1 MLIIGTAGHI
11 DHGKTSLIKALNG
24 FEGDTLKE
32 EKERQIT
39 LSLSF
44 SSLENESKKLSFIDT
59 PGHKDLLKMMIS
71 GAFAF
76 SVCLFVVDINE
87 GLKAQ
92 SLEHLSVLELLGV
105 KDLILVLSKCDLC
118 EDIEGKTQEILQ
130 ELSFTPLKVFHT
142 STHSNLGIEALKSY
156 LFSLEE
162 KSSDTA
168 LILRFYID
176 RVFSLKGIGT
186 IVTGSLNEGEIAL
199 KEKIICLDTQKELI
213 VKNIQNH
220 DSNLDKIKAPAR
232 VALSLNC
239 DYKNLQKGFLLSKKG
254 FFKPFL
260 QIEAYIK
267 ALNLN
272 NQNYIFCVGTKQL
285 EAQIHILKELDKG
298 QYFAQIR
305 FKKPMY
311 LCFDEKFILLE
322 NGRVKGGGV
331 VLNPVNEPLG
341 KKLKLELLTLLYHK
355 DFLNAFKLLKNA
367 HKKGFGLLSS
377 YQRFKLSHE
386 QALNL
391 AKELKEAFIDTK
403 NYNIYDLS
411 CVNLLETHIDKI
423 LEKNPYAML
432 SAHSLALRNAW
443 ASEGICAFALENM
456 SILEFK
462 NGIFFKKGV
471 EFEKLQEKNS
481 NALYEKIKA
490 QALQVQAPYN
500 LYESLELDRKSGDL
514 MLKKL
519 TKEGLVVRLAH
530 NLFVEKSALLAFKE
544 QMLNLLKATPLDVQ
558 TMKNKF
564 NFSRKYA
571 IAYLEFLDLDERIIK
586 KDEKRFL
593 KSNIIHTKLVKL

>member
-32 EKERQIT
+32 EQERQIT

-44 SSLENESKKLSFIDT
+44 SSLEKEGKKLSFIDT
-59 PGHKDLLKMMIS
+59 PGHKDLLKTMIS
-71 GAFAF
+71 GAFALNA
-76 SVCLFVVDINE
+76 CLFVVDINE

-105 KDLILVLSKCDLC
+105 KDLILVLNKCDLC
-118 EDIEGKTQEILQ
+118 EDIDAKTKEIAAQ
-130 ELSFTPLKVFHT
+130 LSLKPLKIFHT
-142 STHSNLGIEALKSY
+142 SVRSNLGIESLKNY
-156 LFSLEE
+156 LFSLQE
-162 KSSDTA
+162 KESKEA
-168 LILRFYID
+168 IFHFYID
-176 RVFSLKGIGT
+176 RVFSLKGVGT

-220 DSNLDKIKAPAR
+220 DSNLDQIKAPAR

-260 QIEAYIK
+260 QIEAYVK
-267 ALNLN
+267 APNLA
-272 NQNYIFCVGTKQL
+272 NQNYVFCVGTKQL
-285 EAQIHILKELDKG
+285 EAKIHILKELKVG
-298 QYFAQIR
+298 EYYAEIR

-311 LCFDEKFILLE
+311 LCFDERFILLE
-322 NGRVKGGGV
+322 NARVKGGGV
-331 VLNPVNEPLG
+331 VLNPVSEPLN
-341 KKLKLELLTLLYHK
+341 KELKLRLLDLLLNK
-355 DFLNAFKLLKNA
+355 DFLSAFDLLKNA

-377 YQRFKLSHE
+377 YQRFKLSHT
-386 QALNL
+386 QALNVANNL
-391 AKELKEAFIDTK
+391 QNAFIDEK
-403 NYNIYDLS
+403 NYNIYDTS
-411 CVNLLETHIDKI
+411 SINLLQNSIHKI
-423 LEKNPYAML
+423 LAKNPYAML

-471 EFEKLQEKNS
+471 DFEKLQEKNS

-530 NLFVEKSALLAFKE
+530 NLFVEKSALIAFKE

-571 IAYLEFLDLDERIIK
+571 IAYLEFLDLDENIIK

-593 KSNIIHTKLVKL
+593 KSNI

>member
-32 EKERQIT
+32 EQERQIT

-44 SSLENESKKLSFIDT
+44 SSLEKEGKKLSFIDT
-59 PGHKDLLKMMIS
+59 PGHKDLLKTMIS

-76 SVCLFVVDINE
+76 NVCLFVVDINE

-105 KDLILVLSKCDLC
+105 KDLILVLNKCDLC
-118 EDIEGKTQEILQ
+118 EDIDAKTKEIAAQ
-130 ELSFTPLKVFHT
+130 LSLKPLKIFHT
-142 STHSNLGIEALKSY
+142 SVRSNLGIESLKNY
-156 LFSLEE
+156 LFSLQEKESEE
-162 KSSDTA
+162 A
-168 LILRFYID
+168 IFHFYID
-176 RVFSLKGIGT
+176 RVFSLKGVGT

-199 KEKIICLDTQKELI
+199 KEKIICLDTQQELI
-213 VKNIQNH
+213 IKNIQNH
-220 DSNLDKIKAPAR
+220 DSNLDQIKAPAR

-260 QIEAYIK
+260 QIEAYVK
-267 ALNLN
+267 APNLA
-272 NQNYIFCVGTKQL
+272 NQNYVFCVGTKQL
-285 EAQIHILKELDKG
+285 EAKIHTLKELKVG
-298 QYFAQIR
+298 EYYAEIR

-311 LCFDEKFILLE
+311 LCFDERFILLE
-322 NGRVKGGGV
+322 NARVKGGGV
-331 VLNPVNEPLG
+331 VLNPVSEPLN
-341 KKLKLELLTLLYHK
+341 KELKLRLLDLLLNK
-355 DFLNAFKLLKNA
+355 NFLSAFDLLKNA

-377 YQRFKLSHE
+377 YQRFKLSHT
-386 QALNL
+386 QALNVANNL
-391 AKELKEAFIDTK
+391 QNAFIDEK
-403 NYNIYDLS
+403 NYNIYDTS
-411 CVNLLETHIDKI
+411 SINLLQNSIHKI
-423 LEKNPYAML
+423 LAKNPYAML
-432 SAHSLALRNAW
+432 SAHSLALRNVW
-443 ASEGICAFALENM
+443 ASEALCAFALQNM
-456 SILEFK
+456 PNLDFK
-462 NGIFFKKGV
+462 EGIFFKKGV

-490 QALQVQAPYN
+490 QALQVEAPYN
-500 LYESLELDRKSGDL
+500 LYESLEFDRKSGDL

-530 NLFVEKSALLAFKE
+530 NLFVDKATLLNFKE
-544 QMLNLLKATPLDVQ
+544 ELLNLLKNTSLDVQ

-571 IAYLEFLDLDERIIK
+571 IAYLEYLDLDERIIK

-593 KSNIIHTKLVKL
+593 KSNI

>member
-32 EKERQIT
+32 EEERQIT

-44 SSLENESKKLSFIDT
+44 SSLETEGKKLSFIDT
-59 PGHKDLLKMMIS
+59 PGHKDLLKTMIS

-76 SVCLFVVDINE
+76 NVCLFVVDINE

-105 KDLILVLSKCDLC
+105 KNIILVLSKCDLC
-118 EDIEGKTQEILQ
+118 EDIDTKTKEITAQ
-130 ELSFTPLKVFHT
+130 LSLKPLKIFHT
-142 STHSNLGIEALKSY
+142 SVRSNLGIESLKNY
-156 LFSLEE
+156 LFSLQE
-162 KSSDTA
+162 KESKEA
-168 LILRFYID
+168 IFRFYID
-176 RVFSLKGIGT
+176 RVFSLKGVGT

-220 DSNLDKIKAPAR
+220 DSNLNAIKAPAR

-260 QIEAYIK
+260 QIEAYVK
-267 ALNLN
+267 APNLA
-272 NQNYIFCVGTKQL
+272 NQNYVFCVGTKQL
-285 EAQIHILKELDKG
+285 EAKIHILKELKVG
-298 QYFAQIR
+298 EYYAEIR

-311 LCFDEKFILLE
+311 LCFDERFILLE

-331 VLNPVNEPLG
+331 VLNPVSEPLN
-341 KKLKLELLTLLYHK
+341 KELKLRLLDLLLNK
-355 DFLNAFKLLKNA
+355 DFLSAFDLLKNA

-377 YQRFKLSHE
+377 YQRFKLSHT
-386 QALNL
+386 QALNVANNL
-391 AKELKEAFIDTK
+391 QNAFIDEK
-403 NYNIYDLS
+403 NYNIYDTS
-411 CVNLLETHIDKI
+411 SINLLQNSIHKI
-423 LEKNPYAML
+423 LAKNPYAML
-432 SAHSLALRNAW
+432 SAHSLALRNVW
-443 ASEGICAFALENM
+443 ASEALCAFALQNM
-456 SILEFK
+456 PNLDFK
-462 NGIFFKKGV
+462 EGIFFKKGV

-490 QALQVQAPYN
+490 QALQVEAPYN

-519 TKEGLVVRLAH
+519 TKEGLVVRLSH
-530 NLFVEKSALLAFKE
+530 NLFVDKATLLSFKE
-544 QMLNLLKATPLDVQ
+544 ELLNLLKNTSLDVQ
-558 TMKNKF
+558 TMKTNF
-564 NFSRKYA
+564 HFSRKYA
-571 IAYLEFLDLDERIIK
+571 IAYLEYLDLDERIIK

-593 KSNIIHTKLVKL
+593 KSNI

>member
-32 EKERQIT
+32 EQERQIT

-44 SSLENESKKLSFIDT
+44 SSLEKEGKKLSFIDT
-59 PGHKDLLKMMIS
+59 PGHKDLLKTMIS
-71 GAFAF
+71 GAFALNA
-76 SVCLFVVDINE
+76 CLFVVDINE

-105 KDLILVLSKCDLC
+105 KDLILVLNKCDLC
-118 EDIEGKTQEILQ
+118 EDIDAKTKEIAAQ
-130 ELSFTPLKVFHT
+130 LSLKPLKIFHT
-142 STHSNLGIEALKSY
+142 SVRSNLGIESLKNY
-156 LFSLEE
+156 LFSLQEKESEE
-162 KSSDTA
+162 A
-168 LILRFYID
+168 IFHFYID
-176 RVFSLKGIGT
+176 RVFSLKGVGT

-220 DSNLDKIKAPAR
+220 DSNLNAIKAPAR

-260 QIEAYIK
+260 QIEAYVK
-267 ALNLN
+267 APNLA
-272 NQNYIFCVGTKQL
+272 NQNYVFCVGTKQL
-285 EAQIHILKELDKG
+285 EAKIHILKELKVG
-298 QYFAQIR
+298 EYYAEIR

-311 LCFDEKFILLE
+311 LCFDERFILLE

-331 VLNPVNEPLG
+331 VLNPVSEPLN
-341 KKLKLELLTLLYHK
+341 KELKLRLLDLLLNK
-355 DFLNAFKLLKNA
+355 DFLSAFDLLKNA

-377 YQRFKLSHE
+377 YQRFKLSHT
-386 QALNL
+386 QALNVANNL
-391 AKELKEAFIDTK
+391 QNAFIDEK
-403 NYNIYDLS
+403 NYNIYDTS
-411 CVNLLETHIDKI
+411 SINLLQNSIHKI
-423 LEKNPYAML
+423 LAKNPYAML
-432 SAHSLALRNAW
+432 SAHSLALRNVW

-490 QALQVQAPYN
+490 QALQVEAPYN

-530 NLFVEKSALLAFKE
+530 NLFVDKATLLNFKE
-544 QMLNLLKATPLDVQ
+544 ELLNLLKNTSLDVQ
-558 TMKNKF
+558 TMKTNF
-564 NFSRKYA
+564 HFSRKYA
-571 IAYLEFLDLDERIIK
+571 IAYLEYLDLDERIIK

-593 KSNIIHTKLVKL
+593 KSNI

>member
-32 EKERQIT
+32 EQERQIT

-44 SSLENESKKLSFIDT
+44 SSLETEGKKLSFIDT
-59 PGHKDLLKMMIS
+59 PGHKDLLKTMIS

-76 SVCLFVVDINE
+76 NVCLFVVDINE

-105 KDLILVLSKCDLC
+105 KDLILVLNKCDLC
-118 EDIEGKTQEILQ
+118 EDIDAKTKEITAQ
-130 ELSFTPLKVFHT
+130 LSLKPLKIFHT
-142 STHSNLGIEALKSY
+142 SVRSNLGIESLKNY
-156 LFSLEE
+156 LFSLQE
-162 KSSDTA
+162 KESKEA
-168 LILRFYID
+168 IFRFYID
-176 RVFSLKGIGT
+176 RVFSLKGVGT

-220 DSNLDKIKAPAR
+220 DSNLNAIKAPAR

-260 QIEAYIK
+260 QIEAYVK
-267 ALNLN
+267 APNLA
-272 NQNYIFCVGTKQL
+272 NQNYVFCVGTKQL
-285 EAQIHILKELDKG
+285 EAKIHILKELKVG
-298 QYFAQIR
+298 EFYAEIR

-311 LCFDEKFILLE
+311 LCFDERFILLE

-331 VLNPVNEPLG
+331 VLNPVSEPLN
-341 KKLKLELLTLLYHK
+341 KELKLKLLDLLLNK
-355 DFLNAFKLLKNA
+355 DFLSAFDLLKNA

-377 YQRFKLSHE
+377 YQRFKLSHT
-386 QALNL
+386 QALNVANNL
-391 AKELKEAFIDTK
+391 QNAFIDEK
-403 NYNIYDLS
+403 NYNIYDTS
-411 CVNLLETHIDKI
+411 SINLLQNSIHKI
-423 LEKNPYAML
+423 LAKNPYAML

-530 NLFVEKSALLAFKE
+530 NLFIDKATLLNFKE
-544 QMLNLLKATPLDVQ
+544 ELLNLLKNTSLDVQ

-593 KSNIIHTKLVKL
+593 KSNI

>member
-32 EKERQIT
+32 EQERQIT

-44 SSLENESKKLSFIDT
+44 SSLEKEGKKLSFIDT
-59 PGHKDLLKMMIS
+59 PGHKDLLKTMIS
-71 GAFAF
+71 GAFALNA
-76 SVCLFVVDINE
+76 CLFVVDINE

-105 KDLILVLSKCDLC
+105 KDLILVLNKCDLC
-118 EDIEGKTQEILQ
+118 EDIDAKTKEIAAQFSLK
-130 ELSFTPLKVFHT
+130 PLKIFHT
-142 STHSNLGIEALKSY
+142 SVRSNLGIESLKNY
-156 LFSLEE
+156 LFSLQE
-162 KSSDTA
+162 KESKEA
-168 LILRFYID
+168 IFHFYID
-176 RVFSLKGIGT
+176 RVFSLKGVGT

-220 DSNLDKIKAPAR
+220 DSNLDQIKAPAR

-260 QIEAYIK
+260 QIEAYVK
-267 ALNLN
+267 APNLA
-272 NQNYIFCVGTKQL
+272 NQNYVFCVGTKQL
-285 EAQIHILKELDKG
+285 EAKIHILKELKVG
-298 QYFAQIR
+298 EYYAEIR

-311 LCFDEKFILLE
+311 LCFDERFILLE
-322 NGRVKGGGV
+322 NARVKGGGV
-331 VLNPVNEPLG
+331 VLNPVSEPLN
-341 KKLKLELLTLLYHK
+341 KELKLRLLDLLLNK
-355 DFLNAFKLLKNA
+355 DFLSAFDLLKNA

-377 YQRFKLSHE
+377 YQRFKLSHT
-386 QALNL
+386 QALNVANNL
-391 AKELKEAFIDTK
+391 QNAFIDEK
-403 NYNIYDLS
+403 NYNIYDTS
-411 CVNLLETHIDKI
+411 SINLLQNSIHKI
-423 LEKNPYAML
+423 LAKNPYAML
-432 SAHSLALRNAW
+432 SAHSLALRNVW

-519 TKEGLVVRLAH
+519 TKEGLVVRLSH
-530 NLFVEKSALLAFKE
+530 NLFVDKATLLSFKE
-544 QMLNLLKATPLDVQ
+544 ELLNLLKNTSLDVQ
-558 TMKNKF
+558 TMKTNF
-564 NFSRKYA
+564 HFSRKYA
-571 IAYLEFLDLDERIIK
+571 IAYLEYLDLDERIIK

-593 KSNIIHTKLVKL
+593 KSNI

>member
-32 EKERQIT
+32 EQERQIT

-44 SSLENESKKLSFIDT
+44 SSLEKEGKKLSFIDT
-59 PGHKDLLKMMIS
+59 PGHKDLLKTMIS
-71 GAFAF
+71 GAFALNA
-76 SVCLFVVDINE
+76 CLFVVDINE

-105 KDLILVLSKCDLC
+105 KDLILVLNKCDLC
-118 EDIEGKTQEILQ
+118 EDIDAKTKEITTQ
-130 ELSFTPLKVFHT
+130 LSLKPLKIFHT
-142 STHSNLGIEALKSY
+142 SVRSNLGIESLKNY
-156 LFSLEE
+156 LFSLQE
-162 KSSDTA
+162 KESKEA
-168 LILRFYID
+168 IFRFYID

-220 DSNLDKIKAPAR
+220 DSNLNAIKAPAR

-260 QIEAYIK
+260 QIEAYMK
-267 ALNLN
+267 APNLTH
-272 NQNYIFCVGTKQL
+272 QNYVFCVGTKQL
-285 EAQIHILKELDKG
+285 EAKIHILKELKIG
-298 QYFAQIR
+298 EYYAEIR

-311 LCFDEKFILLE
+311 LCFDERFILLE

-331 VLNPVNEPLG
+331 VLNPVSEPLN
-341 KKLKLELLTLLYHK
+341 KELKLKLLDLLLNK
-355 DFLNAFKLLKNA
+355 DFLNAFDLLKNA

-377 YQRFKLSHE
+377 YQRFKLSHT
-386 QALNL
+386 QALNVANNL
-391 AKELKEAFIDTK
+391 QNAFIDEK
-403 NYNIYDLS
+403 NYNIYDTS
-411 CVNLLETHIDKI
+411 SINLLQNSIHKI
-423 LEKNPYAML
+423 LAKNPYAML

-443 ASEGICAFALENM
+443 ASEAFCAFVLQN
-456 SILEFK
+456 IPNLDFK
-462 NGIFFKKGV
+462 EGIFFKKGV

-490 QALQVQAPYN
+490 QALQVEAPYN

-530 NLFVEKSALLAFKE
+530 NLFIDKATLLNFKE
-544 QMLNLLKATPLDVQ
+544 ELLNLLKNTSLDVQ
-558 TMKNKF
+558 TMKTRF
-564 NFSRKYA
+564 HFSRKYA
-571 IAYLEFLDLDERIIK
+571 IAYLEYLDLDEKIIK

-593 KSNIIHTKLVKL
+593 KSNI

>member
-32 EKERQIT
+32 EQERQIT
-39 LSLSF
+39 LNLSF
-44 SSLENESKKLSFIDT
+44 SSLEKEDKKLSFIDT
-59 PGHKDLLKMMIS
+59 PGHKDLLKTMIS

-76 SVCLFVVDINE
+76 NVCLFVVDINE

-105 KDLILVLSKCDLC
+105 KDLILVLNKCDLC
-118 EDIEGKTQEILQ
+118 EDIDAKTKEITAQ
-130 ELSFTPLKVFHT
+130 LSLKPLKIFHT
-142 STHSNLGIEALKSY
+142 SVRSNLGIESLKNY
-156 LFSLEE
+156 LFSLQEKESEE
-162 KSSDTA
+162 A
-168 LILRFYID
+168 IFHFYID
-176 RVFSLKGIGT
+176 RVFSLKGVGT

-220 DSNLDKIKAPAR
+220 DSNLDQIKAPAR

-260 QIEAYIK
+260 QIEAYVK
-267 ALNLN
+267 APNLA
-272 NQNYIFCVGTKQL
+272 NQNYVFCVGTKQL
-285 EAQIHILKELDKG
+285 EAKIHILKELKVG
-298 QYFAQIR
+298 EYYAEIR

-311 LCFDEKFILLE
+311 LCFDERFILLE
-322 NGRVKGGGV
+322 NAHVKGGGV
-331 VLNPVNEPLG
+331 VLNPVSEPLN
-341 KKLKLELLTLLYHK
+341 KELKLRLLDLLLNK
-355 DFLNAFKLLKNA
+355 DFLSAFDLLKNA

-377 YQRFKLSHE
+377 YQRFKLSHT
-386 QALNL
+386 QALNVANNL
-391 AKELKEAFIDTK
+391 QNAFIDEK
-403 NYNIYDLS
+403 NYNIYDTS
-411 CVNLLETHIDKI
+411 SINLLQNSIHKI
-423 LEKNPYAML
+423 LAKNPYAML
-432 SAHSLALRNAW
+432 SAHSLALRNVW
-443 ASEGICAFALENM
+443 ASEALCAFALQNM
-456 SILEFK
+456 PNLDFK
-462 NGIFFKKGV
+462 EGIFFKKGV

-490 QALQVQAPYN
+490 QALQVEAPYN

-530 NLFVEKSALLAFKE
+530 NLFVDKATLLNFKE
-544 QMLNLLKATPLDVQ
+544 ELLNLLKNTSLDVQ

-571 IAYLEFLDLDERIIK
+571 IAYLEYLDLDERIIK

-593 KSNIIHTKLVKL
+593 KSNI

>member
-32 EKERQIT
+32 EEERQIT
-39 LSLSF
+39 LNLSF
-44 SSLENESKKLSFIDT
+44 SSLETEGKKLSFIDT
-59 PGHKDLLKMMIS
+59 PGHKDLLKTMIS

-76 SVCLFVVDINE
+76 NVCLFVVDINE

-105 KDLILVLSKCDLC
+105 KNIILVLSKCDLC
-118 EDIEGKTQEILQ
+118 EDIDTKTKEITAQ
-130 ELSFTPLKVFHT
+130 LSLKPLKIFHT
-142 STHSNLGIEALKSY
+142 SVRSNLGIESLKNY
-156 LFSLEE
+156 LFSLQE
-162 KSSDTA
+162 KESKEA
-168 LILRFYID
+168 IFRFYID
-176 RVFSLKGIGT
+176 RVFSLKGVGT

-220 DSNLDKIKAPAR
+220 DSNLNAIKAPAR

-260 QIEAYIK
+260 QIEAYVK
-267 ALNLN
+267 APNLA
-272 NQNYIFCVGTKQL
+272 NQNYVFCVGTKQL
-285 EAQIHILKELDKG
+285 EAKIHILKELKVG
-298 QYFAQIR
+298 EYYAEIR

-311 LCFDEKFILLE
+311 LCFDERFILLE
-322 NGRVKGGGV
+322 NARVKGGGV
-331 VLNPVNEPLG
+331 VLNPVSEPLN
-341 KKLKLELLTLLYHK
+341 KELKLRLLDLLLNK
-355 DFLNAFKLLKNA
+355 DFLSAFDLLKNA

-377 YQRFKLSHE
+377 YQRFKLSHT
-386 QALNL
+386 QALNVANNL
-391 AKELKEAFIDTK
+391 QNAFIDEK
-403 NYNIYDLS
+403 NYNIYDTS
-411 CVNLLETHIDKI
+411 SINLLQNSIHKI
-423 LEKNPYAML
+423 LAKNPYAML
-432 SAHSLALRNAW
+432 SAHSLALRNVW

-490 QALQVQAPYN
+490 QALQVEAPYN

-530 NLFVEKSALLAFKE
+530 NLFVDKATLLSFKE
-544 QMLNLLKATPLDVQ
+544 ELLNLLKNTSLDVQ
-558 TMKNKF
+558 TMKTNF
-564 NFSRKYA
+564 HFSRKYA
-571 IAYLEFLDLDERIIK
+571 IAYLEYLDLDERIIK

-593 KSNIIHTKLVKL
+593 KSNI

>member
-32 EKERQIT
+32 EQERQIT

-44 SSLENESKKLSFIDT
+44 SSLEKEGKKLSFIDT
-59 PGHKDLLKMMIS
+59 PGHKDLLKTMIS
-71 GAFAF
+71 GAFALNA
-76 SVCLFVVDINE
+76 CLFVVDINE

-105 KDLILVLSKCDLC
+105 KDLILVLNKCDLC
-118 EDIEGKTQEILQ
+118 EDIDAKTKEIAAQ
-130 ELSFTPLKVFHT
+130 LSLKPLKIFHT
-142 STHSNLGIEALKSY
+142 SVRSNLGIESLKNY
-156 LFSLEE
+156 LFSLQE
-162 KSSDTA
+162 KESKEA
-168 LILRFYID
+168 IFHFYID
-176 RVFSLKGIGT
+176 RVFSLKGVGT

-220 DSNLDKIKAPAR
+220 DSNLDQIKAPAR

-260 QIEAYIK
+260 QIEAYVK
-267 ALNLN
+267 APNLA
-272 NQNYIFCVGTKQL
+272 NQNYVFCVGTKQL
-285 EAQIHILKELDKG
+285 EAKIHILKELKIG
-298 QYFAQIR
+298 EYYAEIR

-311 LCFDEKFILLE
+311 LCFDERFILLE
-322 NGRVKGGGV
+322 NARVKGGGV
-331 VLNPVNEPLG
+331 VLNPVSEPLN
-341 KKLKLELLTLLYHK
+341 KELKLRLLDLLLNK
-355 DFLNAFKLLKNA
+355 DFLSAFDLLKNA

-377 YQRFKLSHE
+377 YQRFKLSHT
-386 QALNL
+386 QALNIANNL
-391 AKELKEAFIDTK
+391 QNAFIDEK
-403 NYNIYDLS
+403 NYNIYDTS
-411 CVNLLETHIDKI
+411 SINLLQNSIHKI
-423 LEKNPYAML
+423 LAKNPYAML
-432 SAHSLALRNAW
+432 SAHSLALRNVW
-443 ASEGICAFALENM
+443 ASEALCAFALQNM
-456 SILEFK
+456 PNLDFK
-462 NGIFFKKGV
+462 EGIFFKKGV

-490 QALQVQAPYN
+490 QALQVEAPYN

-530 NLFVEKSALLAFKE
+530 NLFVDKATLLNFKE
-544 QMLNLLKATPLDVQ
+544 ELLNLLKNTSLDVQ

-571 IAYLEFLDLDERIIK
+571 IAYLEYLDLDERIIK

-593 KSNIIHTKLVKL
+593 KSNI

>member
-11 DHGKTSLIKALNG
+11 DHGKTSLIKALNS

-32 EKERQIT
+32 EQERQIT

-44 SSLENESKKLSFIDT
+44 SSLEKEGKKLSFIDT
-59 PGHKDLLKMMIS
+59 PGHKDLLKTMIS
-71 GAFAF
+71 GAFALNA
-76 SVCLFVVDINE
+76 CLFVVDINE

-105 KDLILVLSKCDLC
+105 KDLILVLNKCDLC
-118 EDIEGKTQEILQ
+118 EDIDAKTKEITTQ
-130 ELSFTPLKVFHT
+130 LSLKPLKIFHT
-142 STHSNLGIEALKSY
+142 SVRSNLGIESLKNY
-156 LFSLEE
+156 LFSLQE
-162 KSSDTA
+162 KESKEA
-168 LILRFYID
+168 IFRFYID

-186 IVTGSLNEGEIAL
+186 IVTGSLNEGEITL

-213 VKNIQNH
+213 IKNIQNH
-220 DSNLDKIKAPAR
+220 DSNLNAIKAPAR

-260 QIEAYIK
+260 QIEAYMK
-267 ALNLN
+267 APNLTH
-272 NQNYIFCVGTKQL
+272 QNYVFCVGTKQL
-285 EAQIHILKELDKG
+285 EAKIHILKELKIG
-298 QYFAQIR
+298 EYYTEIR

-311 LCFDEKFILLE
+311 LCFDERFILLE

-331 VLNPVNEPLG
+331 VLNPVSEPLN
-341 KKLKLELLTLLYHK
+341 KELKLKLLDLLLNK
-355 DFLNAFKLLKNA
+355 DFLNAFDLLKNA

-377 YQRFKLSHE
+377 YQRFKLNHT
-386 QALNL
+386 QALNVANNL
-391 AKELKEAFIDTK
+391 QNAFIDEK
-403 NYNIYDLS
+403 NYNIYDTS
-411 CVNLLETHIDKI
+411 SINLLQNSIHKI
-423 LEKNPYAML
+423 LAKNPYAML

-443 ASEGICAFALENM
+443 ASETFCAFVLQNM
-456 SILEFK
+456 PNLDFK
-462 NGIFFKKGV
+462 EGIFFKKGV

-490 QALQVQAPYN
+490 QALQVEAPYN

-530 NLFVEKSALLAFKE
+530 NLFIDKATLLNFKE
-544 QMLNLLKATPLDVQ
+544 ELLNLLKNTSLDVQ
-558 TMKNKF
+558 TMKTRF
-564 NFSRKYA
+564 HFSRKYA
-571 IAYLEFLDLDERIIK
+571 IAYLEYLDLDERIIK

-593 KSNIIHTKLVKL
+593 KSNI

>member
-32 EKERQIT
+32 EQERQIT
-39 LSLSF
+39 LNLSF
-44 SSLENESKKLSFIDT
+44 SSLEKEDKKLSFIDT
-59 PGHKDLLKMMIS
+59 PGHKDLLKTMIS

-76 SVCLFVVDINE
+76 NVCLFVVDINE

-105 KDLILVLSKCDLC
+105 KDLILVLNKCDLC
-118 EDIEGKTQEILQ
+118 EDIDAKTKEITAQ
-130 ELSFTPLKVFHT
+130 LSLKPLKIFHT
-142 STHSNLGIEALKSY
+142 SVRSNLGIESLKNY
-156 LFSLEE
+156 LFSLQEKESEE
-162 KSSDTA
+162 A
-168 LILRFYID
+168 IFHFYID
-176 RVFSLKGIGT
+176 RVFSLKGVGT

-220 DSNLDKIKAPAR
+220 DSNLDQIKAPAR

-260 QIEAYIK
+260 QIEAYVK
-267 ALNLN
+267 APNLA
-272 NQNYIFCVGTKQL
+272 NQNYVFCVGTKQL
-285 EAQIHILKELDKG
+285 EAKIHILKELKVG
-298 QYFAQIR
+298 EYYAEIR

-311 LCFDEKFILLE
+311 LCFDERFILLE
-322 NGRVKGGGV
+322 NARVKGGGV
-331 VLNPVNEPLG
+331 VLNPVSEPLN
-341 KKLKLELLTLLYHK
+341 KELKLRLLDLLLNK
-355 DFLNAFKLLKNA
+355 DFLSAFDLLKNA

-377 YQRFKLSHE
+377 YQRFKLSHT
-386 QALNL
+386 QALNVANNL
-391 AKELKEAFIDTK
+391 QNAFIDEK
-403 NYNIYDLS
+403 NYNIYDTS
-411 CVNLLETHIDKI
+411 SINLLQNSIHKI
-423 LEKNPYAML
+423 LAKNPYAML
-432 SAHSLALRNAW
+432 SAHSLALRNVW

-519 TKEGLVVRLAH
+519 TKEGLVVRLSH
-530 NLFVEKSALLAFKE
+530 NLFVDKATLLSFKE
-544 QMLNLLKATPLDVQ
+544 ELLNLLKNTSLDVQ
-558 TMKNKF
+558 TMKTNF
-564 NFSRKYA
+564 HFSRKYA
-571 IAYLEFLDLDERIIK
+571 IAYLEYLDLDERIIK

-593 KSNIIHTKLVKL
+593 KSNI

>member
-32 EKERQIT
+32 EQERQIT

-44 SSLENESKKLSFIDT
+44 SSLEKEGKKLSFIDT
-59 PGHKDLLKMMIS
+59 PGHKDLLKTMIS

-76 SVCLFVVDINE
+76 NVCLFVVDINE

-105 KDLILVLSKCDLC
+105 KDLILVLNKCDLC
-118 EDIEGKTQEILQ
+118 EDIDAKTKEIAAQ
-130 ELSFTPLKVFHT
+130 LSLKPLKIFHT
-142 STHSNLGIEALKSY
+142 SVRSNLGIESLKNY
-156 LFSLEE
+156 LFSLQE
-162 KSSDTA
+162 KESKEA
-168 LILRFYID
+168 IFHFYID
-176 RVFSLKGIGT
+176 RVFSLKGVGT

-220 DSNLDKIKAPAR
+220 DSNLDQIKAPAR

-260 QIEAYIK
+260 QIEAYVK
-267 ALNLN
+267 APNLA
-272 NQNYIFCVGTKQL
+272 NQNYVFCVGTKQL
-285 EAQIHILKELDKG
+285 EAKIHILKELKVG
-298 QYFAQIR
+298 EYYAEIR

-311 LCFDEKFILLE
+311 LCFDERFILLE
-322 NGRVKGGGV
+322 NARVKGGGV
-331 VLNPVNEPLG
+331 VLNPVSEPLN
-341 KKLKLELLTLLYHK
+341 KELKLRLLDLLLNK
-355 DFLNAFKLLKNA
+355 DFLSAFDLLKNA

-377 YQRFKLSHE
+377 YQRFKLSHT
-386 QALNL
+386 QALNVANNL
-391 AKELKEAFIDTK
+391 QNAFIDEK
-403 NYNIYDLS
+403 NYNIYDTS
-411 CVNLLETHIDKI
+411 SINLLQNSIHKI
-423 LEKNPYAML
+423 LAKNPYAML
-432 SAHSLALRNAW
+432 SAHSLALRNVW
-443 ASEGICAFALENM
+443 ASEALCAFALQNM
-456 SILEFK
+456 PNLDFK
-462 NGIFFKKGV
+462 EGIFFKKGV

-490 QALQVQAPYN
+490 QALQVEAPYN

-530 NLFVEKSALLAFKE
+530 NLFVDKATLLNFKE
-544 QMLNLLKATPLDVQ
+544 ELLNLLKNTSLDVQ

-571 IAYLEFLDLDERIIK
+571 IAYLEYLDLDERIIK

-593 KSNIIHTKLVKL
+593 KSNI

>member
-32 EKERQIT
+32 EQERQIT

-44 SSLENESKKLSFIDT
+44 SSLEKEGKKLSFIDT
-59 PGHKDLLKMMIS
+59 PGHKDLLKTMIS
-71 GAFAF
+71 GAFALNA
-76 SVCLFVVDINE
+76 CLFVVDINE

-105 KDLILVLSKCDLC
+105 KDLILVLNKCDLC
-118 EDIEGKTQEILQ
+118 EDIDAKTKEIAAQ
-130 ELSFTPLKVFHT
+130 LSLKPLKIFHT
-142 STHSNLGIEALKSY
+142 SVRSNLGIESLKNY
-156 LFSLEE
+156 LFSLQEKESEE
-162 KSSDTA
+162 A
-168 LILRFYID
+168 IFHFYID
-176 RVFSLKGIGT
+176 RVFSLKGVGT

-199 KEKIICLDTQKELI
+199 KEKIICLDTQQELI
-213 VKNIQNH
+213 IKNIQNH
-220 DSNLDKIKAPAR
+220 DSNLDQIKAPAR

-260 QIEAYIK
+260 QIEAYVK
-267 ALNLN
+267 APNLA
-272 NQNYIFCVGTKQL
+272 NQNYVFCVGTKQL
-285 EAQIHILKELDKG
+285 EAKIHILKELKVG
-298 QYFAQIR
+298 EYYAEIR

-311 LCFDEKFILLE
+311 LCFDERFILLE
-322 NGRVKGGGV
+322 NARVKGGGV
-331 VLNPVNEPLG
+331 VLNPVSEPLN
-341 KKLKLELLTLLYHK
+341 KELKLRLLDLLLNK
-355 DFLNAFKLLKNA
+355 DFLSAFDLLKNA

-377 YQRFKLSHE
+377 YQRFKLSHT
-386 QALNL
+386 QALNVANNL
-391 AKELKEAFIDTK
+391 QNAFIDEK
-403 NYNIYDLS
+403 NYNIYDTS
-411 CVNLLETHIDKI
+411 SINLLQNSIHKI
-423 LEKNPYAML
+423 LAKNPYAML
-432 SAHSLALRNAW
+432 SAHSLALRNVW
-443 ASEGICAFALENM
+443 ASEALCAFALQNM
-456 SILEFK
+456 PNLDFK
-462 NGIFFKKGV
+462 EGIFFKKGV

-490 QALQVQAPYN
+490 QTLQVEAPYN

-530 NLFVEKSALLAFKE
+530 NLFVDKATLLNFKE
-544 QMLNLLKATPLDVQ
+544 ELLNLLKNTSLDVQ

-571 IAYLEFLDLDERIIK
+571 IAYLEYLDLDERIIK

-593 KSNIIHTKLVKL
+593 KSNI

>member
-32 EKERQIT
+32 EEERQIT

-44 SSLENESKKLSFIDT
+44 SSLETEGKKLSFIDT
-59 PGHKDLLKMMIS
+59 PGHKDLLKTMIS

-76 SVCLFVVDINE
+76 NVCLFVVDINE

-105 KDLILVLSKCDLC
+105 KNIILVLSKCDLC
-118 EDIEGKTQEILQ
+118 EDIDTKTKEITAQ
-130 ELSFTPLKVFHT
+130 LSLKPLKIFHT
-142 STHSNLGIEALKSY
+142 SVRSNLGIESLKNY
-156 LFSLEE
+156 LFSLQE
-162 KSSDTA
+162 KESKEA
-168 LILRFYID
+168 IFRFYID
-176 RVFSLKGIGT
+176 RVFSLKGVGT

-220 DSNLDKIKAPAR
+220 DSNLNAIKAPAR

-260 QIEAYIK
+260 QIEAYVK
-267 ALNLN
+267 APNLA
-272 NQNYIFCVGTKQL
+272 NQNYVFCVGTKQL
-285 EAQIHILKELDKG
+285 EAKIHILKELKVG
-298 QYFAQIR
+298 EYYAEIR

-311 LCFDEKFILLE
+311 LCFDERFILLE
-322 NGRVKGGGV
+322 NARVKGGGV
-331 VLNPVNEPLG
+331 VLNPVSEPLN
-341 KKLKLELLTLLYHK
+341 KELKLRLLDLLLNK
-355 DFLNAFKLLKNA
+355 NFLSAFDLLKNA

-377 YQRFKLSHE
+377 YQRFKLSHT
-386 QALNL
+386 QALNVANNL
-391 AKELKEAFIDTK
+391 QNAFIDEK
-403 NYNIYDLS
+403 NYNIYDTS
-411 CVNLLETHIDKI
+411 SINLLQNSIHKI
-423 LEKNPYAML
+423 LAKNPYAML

-490 QALQVQAPYN
+490 QALQVEAPYN

-530 NLFVEKSALLAFKE
+530 NLFVDKATLLNFKE
-544 QMLNLLKATPLDVQ
+544 ELLNLLKNTSLDVQ
-558 TMKNKF
+558 TMKTRF
-564 NFSRKYA
+564 HFSRKYA
-571 IAYLEFLDLDERIIK
+571 IAYLEYLDLDERIIK

-593 KSNIIHTKLVKL
+593 KSNI

>member
-32 EKERQIT
+32 EQERQIT

-44 SSLENESKKLSFIDT
+44 SSLEKEGKKLSFIDT
-59 PGHKDLLKMMIS
+59 PGHKDLLKTMIS
-71 GAFAF
+71 GAFALNA
-76 SVCLFVVDINE
+76 CLFVVDINE

-105 KDLILVLSKCDLC
+105 KDLILVLNKCDLC
-118 EDIEGKTQEILQ
+118 EDIDAKTKEIAAQ
-130 ELSFTPLKVFHT
+130 LSLKPLKIFHT
-142 STHSNLGIEALKSY
+142 SVRSNLGIESLKNY
-156 LFSLEE
+156 LFSLQEKESEE
-162 KSSDTA
+162 A
-168 LILRFYID
+168 IFHFYID
-176 RVFSLKGIGT
+176 RVFSLKGVGT

-199 KEKIICLDTQKELI
+199 KEKIICLDTQQELI
-213 VKNIQNH
+213 IKNIQNH
-220 DSNLDKIKAPAR
+220 DSNLDQIKAPAR

-260 QIEAYIK
+260 QIEAYVK
-267 ALNLN
+267 APNLA
-272 NQNYIFCVGTKQL
+272 NQNYVFCVGTKQL
-285 EAQIHILKELDKG
+285 EAKIHTLKELKVG
-298 QYFAQIR
+298 EYYAEIR

-311 LCFDEKFILLE
+311 LCFDERFILLE
-322 NGRVKGGGV
+322 NARVKGGGV
-331 VLNPVNEPLG
+331 VLNPVSEPLN
-341 KKLKLELLTLLYHK
+341 KELKLRLLDLLLNK
-355 DFLNAFKLLKNA
+355 NFLSAFDLLKNA

-377 YQRFKLSHE
+377 YQRFKLSHT
-386 QALNL
+386 QALNVANNL
-391 AKELKEAFIDTK
+391 QNAFIDEK
-403 NYNIYDLS
+403 NYNIYDTS
-411 CVNLLETHIDKI
+411 SINLLQNSIHKI
-423 LEKNPYAML
+423 LAKNPYAML
-432 SAHSLALRNAW
+432 SAHSLALRNVW
-443 ASEGICAFALENM
+443 ASEALCAFALQNM
-456 SILEFK
+456 PNLDFK
-462 NGIFFKKGV
+462 EGIFFKKGV

-490 QALQVQAPYN
+490 QALQVEAPYN
-500 LYESLELDRKSGDL
+500 LYESLEFDRKSGDL

-530 NLFVEKSALLAFKE
+530 NLFVDKATLLNFKE
-544 QMLNLLKATPLDVQ
+544 ELLNLLKNTSLDVQ

-571 IAYLEFLDLDERIIK
+571 IAYLEYLDLDERIIK

-593 KSNIIHTKLVKL
+593 KSNI

>member
-32 EKERQIT
+32 EQERQIT
-39 LSLSF
+39 LNLSF
-44 SSLENESKKLSFIDT
+44 SSLEKEGKKLSFIDT
-59 PGHKDLLKMMIS
+59 PGHKDLLKTMIS
-71 GAFAF
+71 GAFALNA
-76 SVCLFVVDINE
+76 CLFVVDINE

-105 KDLILVLSKCDLC
+105 KDLILVLNKCDLC
-118 EDIEGKTQEILQ
+118 EDIDAKTKKIAAQ
-130 ELSFTPLKVFHT
+130 LSLKPLKIFHT
-142 STHSNLGIEALKSY
+142 SVRSNLGIESLKNY
-156 LFSLEE
+156 LFSLQEKESEE
-162 KSSDTA
+162 A
-168 LILRFYID
+168 IFHFYID
-176 RVFSLKGIGT
+176 RVFSLKGVGT

-220 DSNLDKIKAPAR
+220 DSNLDQIKAPAR

-260 QIEAYIK
+260 QIEAYVK
-267 ALNLN
+267 APNLA
-272 NQNYIFCVGTKQL
+272 NQNYVFCVGTKQL
-285 EAQIHILKELDKG
+285 EAKIHILKELKVG
-298 QYFAQIR
+298 EYYAEIR

-311 LCFDEKFILLE
+311 LCFDERFILLE
-322 NGRVKGGGV
+322 NARVKGGGV
-331 VLNPVNEPLG
+331 VLNPVSEPLN
-341 KKLKLELLTLLYHK
+341 KELKLRLLDLLLNK
-355 DFLNAFKLLKNA
+355 NFLSAFDLLKNA

-377 YQRFKLSHE
+377 YQRFKLSHT
-386 QALNL
+386 QALNVANNL
-391 AKELKEAFIDTK
+391 QNAFIDEK
-403 NYNIYDLS
+403 NYNIYDTS
-411 CVNLLETHIDKI
+411 SINLLQNSIHKI
-423 LEKNPYAML
+423 LAKNPYAML
-432 SAHSLALRNAW
+432 SAHSLALRNVW
-443 ASEGICAFALENM
+443 ASEALCAFALQNM
-456 SILEFK
+456 PNLDFK
-462 NGIFFKKGV
+462 EGIFFKKGV

-530 NLFVEKSALLAFKE
+530 NLFVDKATLLNFKE
-544 QMLNLLKATPLDVQ
+544 ELLNLLKNTSLDVQ

-571 IAYLEFLDLDERIIK
+571 IAYLEFLDLDENIIK

-593 KSNIIHTKLVKL
+593 KSNI

>member
-32 EKERQIT
+32 EQERQIT

-44 SSLENESKKLSFIDT
+44 SSLEKEDKKLSFIDT
-59 PGHKDLLKMMIS
+59 PGHKDLLKTMIS

-76 SVCLFVVDINE
+76 NVCLFVVDINE

-105 KDLILVLSKCDLC
+105 KDLILVLNKCDLC
-118 EDIEGKTQEILQ
+118 EDIDAKTKEITAQ
-130 ELSFTPLKVFHT
+130 LSLKPLKIFHT
-142 STHSNLGIEALKSY
+142 SVRSNLGIESLKNY
-156 LFSLEE
+156 LFSLQE
-162 KSSDTA
+162 KESKEA
-168 LILRFYID
+168 IFRFYID
-176 RVFSLKGIGT
+176 RVFSLKGVGT

-220 DSNLDKIKAPAR
+220 DSNLDQIKAPAR

-254 FFKPFL
+254 FCKPFL
-260 QIEAYIK
+260 QIEAYVK
-267 ALNLN
+267 APNLA
-272 NQNYIFCVGTKQL
+272 NQNYVFCVGTKQL
-285 EAQIHILKELDKG
+285 EAKIHILKELKVG
-298 QYFAQIR
+298 EYYAEIR

-311 LCFDEKFILLE
+311 LCFDERFILLE
-322 NGRVKGGGV
+322 NARVKGGGV
-331 VLNPVNEPLG
+331 VLNPVSEPLN
-341 KKLKLELLTLLYHK
+341 KELKLRLLDLLLNK
-355 DFLNAFKLLKNA
+355 DFLSAFDLLKNA

-377 YQRFKLSHE
+377 YQRFKLSHT
-386 QALNL
+386 QALNVANNL
-391 AKELKEAFIDTK
+391 QNAFIDEK
-403 NYNIYDLS
+403 NYNIYDTS
-411 CVNLLETHIDKI
+411 SINLLQNSIHKI
-423 LEKNPYAML
+423 LAKNPYAML
-432 SAHSLALRNAW
+432 SAHSLALRNVW
-443 ASEGICAFALENM
+443 ASEALCAFALQNM
-456 SILEFK
+456 PNLDFK
-462 NGIFFKKGV
+462 EGIFFKKGV

-490 QALQVQAPYN
+490 QALQVEAPYN

-530 NLFVEKSALLAFKE
+530 NLFVDKATLLNFKE
-544 QMLNLLKATPLDVQ
+544 ELLNLLKNTSLDVQ

-571 IAYLEFLDLDERIIK
+571 IAYLEYLDLDERIIK

-593 KSNIIHTKLVKL
+593 KSNI

>member
-32 EKERQIT
+32 EQERQIT

-44 SSLENESKKLSFIDT
+44 SSLEKEGKKLSFIDT
-59 PGHKDLLKMMIS
+59 PGHKDLLKTMIS
-71 GAFAF
+71 GAFALNA
-76 SVCLFVVDINE
+76 CLFVVDINE

-105 KDLILVLSKCDLC
+105 KDLILVLNKCDLC
-118 EDIEGKTQEILQ
+118 EDIDAKTKEITTQ
-130 ELSFTPLKVFHT
+130 LSLKPLKIFHT
-142 STHSNLGIEALKSY
+142 SVRSNLGIESLKNY
-156 LFSLEE
+156 LFSLQE
-162 KSSDTA
+162 KESKEA
-168 LILRFYID
+168 IFRFYID
-176 RVFSLKGIGT
+176 RVFSLKGVGT

-213 VKNIQNH
+213 IKNIQNH
-220 DSNLDKIKAPAR
+220 DSNLNAIKAPAR

-260 QIEAYIK
+260 QIEAYMK
-267 ALNLN
+267 APNLTH
-272 NQNYIFCVGTKQL
+272 QNYVFCVGTKQL
-285 EAQIHILKELDKG
+285 EAKIHILKELKIG
-298 QYFAQIR
+298 EYYAEIR

-311 LCFDEKFILLE
+311 LCFDERFILLE

-331 VLNPVNEPLG
+331 VLNSVSEPLN
-341 KKLKLELLTLLYHK
+341 KELKLKLLDLLLNK
-355 DFLNAFKLLKNA
+355 DFLNAFDLLKNA

-377 YQRFKLSHE
+377 YQRFKLSHT
-386 QALNL
+386 QALNVANNL
-391 AKELKEAFIDTK
+391 QNAFIDEK
-403 NYNIYDLS
+403 NYNIYDTS
-411 CVNLLETHIDKI
+411 SVNLLQNSIHKI
-423 LEKNPYAML
+423 LAKNPYAML

-443 ASEGICAFALENM
+443 ASEAFCAFVLQNM
-456 SILEFK
+456 PNLDFK
-462 NGIFFKKGV
+462 EGIFFKKGV

-490 QALQVQAPYN
+490 QALQVEAPYN

-530 NLFVEKSALLAFKE
+530 NLFIDKATLLNFKE
-544 QMLNLLKATPLDVQ
+544 ELLNLLKNTSLDVQ
-558 TMKNKF
+558 TMKTRF
-564 NFSRKYA
+564 HFSRKYA
-571 IAYLEFLDLDERIIK
+571 IAYLEYLDLDERIIK

-593 KSNIIHTKLVKL
+593 KSNI

>member
-32 EKERQIT
+32 EQERQIT

-44 SSLENESKKLSFIDT
+44 SSLEKEGKKLSFIDT
-59 PGHKDLLKMMIS
+59 PGHKDLLKTMIS
-71 GAFAF
+71 GAFALNA
-76 SVCLFVVDINE
+76 CLFVVDINE

-105 KDLILVLSKCDLC
+105 KDLILVLNKCDLC
-118 EDIEGKTQEILQ
+118 EDIDAKTKEITTQ
-130 ELSFTPLKVFHT
+130 LSLKPLKIFHT
-142 STHSNLGIEALKSY
+142 SVRSNLGIESLKNY
-156 LFSLEE
+156 LFSLQE
-162 KSSDTA
+162 KESKEA
-168 LILRFYID
+168 IFRFYID

-220 DSNLDKIKAPAR
+220 DSNLNAIKAPTR

-260 QIEAYIK
+260 QIEAYMK
-267 ALNLN
+267 APNLTH
-272 NQNYIFCVGTKQL
+272 QNYVFCVGTKQL
-285 EAQIHILKELDKG
+285 EAKIHILKELKIG
-298 QYFAQIR
+298 EYYAEIR

-311 LCFDEKFILLE
+311 LCFDERFILLE

-331 VLNPVNEPLG
+331 VLNPVSEPLN
-341 KKLKLELLTLLYHK
+341 KELKLKLLDLLLNK
-355 DFLNAFKLLKNA
+355 DFLNAFDLLKNA

-377 YQRFKLSHE
+377 YQRFKLSHT
-386 QALNL
+386 QALNVANNL
-391 AKELKEAFIDTK
+391 QNAFIDEK
-403 NYNIYDLS
+403 NYNIYDTS
-411 CVNLLETHIDKI
+411 SINLLQNSIHKI
-423 LEKNPYAML
+423 LAKNPYAML

-443 ASEGICAFALENM
+443 ASEAFCAFVLQNM
-456 SILEFK
+456 PNLDFK
-462 NGIFFKKGV
+462 EGIFFKKGV

-490 QALQVQAPYN
+490 QALQVEAPYN
-500 LYESLELDRKSGDL
+500 LYENLELDRKSGDL

-530 NLFVEKSALLAFKE
+530 NLFIDKATLLNFKE
-544 QMLNLLKATPLDVQ
+544 ELLNLLKNTSLDVQ
-558 TMKNKF
+558 TMKTRF
-564 NFSRKYA
+564 HFSRKYA
-571 IAYLEFLDLDERIIK
+571 IAYLEYLDLDERIIK

-593 KSNIIHTKLVKL
+593 KSNI

>member
-32 EKERQIT
+32 EQERQIT

-44 SSLENESKKLSFIDT
+44 SSLEKEGKKLSFIDT
-59 PGHKDLLKMMIS
+59 PGHKDLLKTMIS
-71 GAFAF
+71 GAFALNA
-76 SVCLFVVDINE
+76 CLFVVDINE

-105 KDLILVLSKCDLC
+105 KDLILVLNKCDLC
-118 EDIEGKTQEILQ
+118 EDIDAKTKEIAAQ
-130 ELSFTPLKVFHT
+130 LSLKPLKIFHT
-142 STHSNLGIEALKSY
+142 SVRSNLGIESLKNY
-156 LFSLEE
+156 LFSLQE
-162 KSSDTA
+162 KESKEA
-168 LILRFYID
+168 IFHFYID
-176 RVFSLKGIGT
+176 RVFSLKGVGT

-220 DSNLDKIKAPAR
+220 DSNLDQIKAPAR

-260 QIEAYIK
+260 QIEAYVK
-267 ALNLN
+267 APNLA
-272 NQNYIFCVGTKQL
+272 NQNYVFCVGTKQL
-285 EAQIHILKELDKG
+285 EAKIHILKELKVG
-298 QYFAQIR
+298 EYYAEIR

-311 LCFDEKFILLE
+311 LCFDERFILLE
-322 NGRVKGGGV
+322 NARVKGGGV
-331 VLNPVNEPLG
+331 VLNPVSEPLN
-341 KKLKLELLTLLYHK
+341 KELKLRLLDLLLNK
-355 DFLNAFKLLKNA
+355 DFLSAFDLLKNA

-377 YQRFKLSHE
+377 YQRFKLSHT
-386 QALNL
+386 QALNVANNL
-391 AKELKEAFIDTK
+391 QNAFIDEK
-403 NYNIYDLS
+403 NYNIYDTS
-411 CVNLLETHIDKI
+411 SINLLQNSIHKI
-423 LEKNPYAML
+423 LAKNPYAML
-432 SAHSLALRNAW
+432 SAHSLALRNVW

-519 TKEGLVVRLAH
+519 TKEGLVVRLSH
-530 NLFVEKSALLAFKE
+530 NLFVDKATLLSFKE
-544 QMLNLLKATPLDVQ
+544 ELLNLLKNTSLDVQ
-558 TMKNKF
+558 TMKTNF
-564 NFSRKYA
+564 HFSRKYA
-571 IAYLEFLDLDERIIK
+571 IAYLEYLDLDERIIK

-593 KSNIIHTKLVKL
+593 KSNI

>member
-32 EKERQIT
+32 EQERQIT

-44 SSLENESKKLSFIDT
+44 SSLEKEGKKLSFIDT
-59 PGHKDLLKMMIS
+59 PGHKDLLKTMIS
-71 GAFAF
+71 GAFALNA
-76 SVCLFVVDINE
+76 CLFVVDINE

-105 KDLILVLSKCDLC
+105 KDLILVLNKCDLC
-118 EDIEGKTQEILQ
+118 EDIDAKTKEIAAQ
-130 ELSFTPLKVFHT
+130 LSLKPLKIFHT
-142 STHSNLGIEALKSY
+142 SVRSNLGIESLKNY
-156 LFSLEE
+156 LFSLQEKESEE
-162 KSSDTA
+162 A
-168 LILRFYID
+168 IFHFYID
-176 RVFSLKGIGT
+176 RVFSLKGVGT

-199 KEKIICLDTQKELI
+199 KEKIICLDTQQELI
-213 VKNIQNH
+213 IKNIQNH
-220 DSNLDKIKAPAR
+220 DSNLDQIKAPAR

-260 QIEAYIK
+260 QIEAYVK
-267 ALNLN
+267 APNLA
-272 NQNYIFCVGTKQL
+272 NQNYVFCVGTKQL
-285 EAQIHILKELDKG
+285 EAKIHILKELKVG
-298 QYFAQIR
+298 EYYAEIR

-311 LCFDEKFILLE
+311 LCFDERFILLE
-322 NGRVKGGGV
+322 NARVKGGGV
-331 VLNPVNEPLG
+331 VLNPVSEPLN
-341 KKLKLELLTLLYHK
+341 KELKLRLLDLLLNK
-355 DFLNAFKLLKNA
+355 DFLSAFDLLKNA

-377 YQRFKLSHE
+377 YQRFKLSHT
-386 QALNL
+386 QALNVANNL
-391 AKELKEAFIDTK
+391 QNAFIDEK
-403 NYNIYDLS
+403 NYNIYDTS
-411 CVNLLETHIDKI
+411 SINLLQNSIHKI
-423 LEKNPYAML
+423 LAKNPYAML
-432 SAHSLALRNAW
+432 SAHSLALRNVW
-443 ASEGICAFALENM
+443 ASEALCAFALQNM
-456 SILEFK
+456 PNLDFK
-462 NGIFFKKGV
+462 EGIFFKKGV

-481 NALYEKIKA
+481 NALYEKIKT
-490 QALQVQAPYN
+490 QALQVEAPYN

-530 NLFVEKSALLAFKE
+530 NLFVDKATLLNFKE
-544 QMLNLLKATPLDVQ
+544 ELLNLLKNTSLDVQ

-571 IAYLEFLDLDERIIK
+571 IAYLEYLDLDERIIK

-593 KSNIIHTKLVKL
+593 KSNI

>member
-32 EKERQIT
+32 EQERQIT
-39 LSLSF
+39 LNLSF
-44 SSLENESKKLSFIDT
+44 SSLEKEGKKLSFIDT
-59 PGHKDLLKMMIS
+59 PGHKDLLKTMIS
-71 GAFAF
+71 GAFALNA
-76 SVCLFVVDINE
+76 CLFVVDINE

-105 KDLILVLSKCDLC
+105 KDLILVLNKCDLC
-118 EDIEGKTQEILQ
+118 EDIDAKTKEIAAQ
-130 ELSFTPLKVFHT
+130 LSLKPLKIFHT
-142 STHSNLGIEALKSY
+142 SVRSNLGIESLKNY
-156 LFSLEE
+156 LFSLQEKESEE
-162 KSSDTA
+162 A
-168 LILRFYID
+168 IFHFYID
-176 RVFSLKGIGT
+176 RVFSLKGVGT

-220 DSNLDKIKAPAR
+220 DSNLDQIKAPAR

-260 QIEAYIK
+260 QIEAYVK
-267 ALNLN
+267 APNLA
-272 NQNYIFCVGTKQL
+272 NQNYVFCVGTKQL
-285 EAQIHILKELDKG
+285 EAKIHILKELKVG
-298 QYFAQIR
+298 EYYAEIR

-311 LCFDEKFILLE
+311 LCFDERFILLE
-322 NGRVKGGGV
+322 NARVKGGGV
-331 VLNPVNEPLG
+331 VLNPVSEPLN
-341 KKLKLELLTLLYHK
+341 KELKLRLLDLLLNK
-355 DFLNAFKLLKNA
+355 DFLSAFDLLKNA

-377 YQRFKLSHE
+377 YQRFKLSHT
-386 QALNL
+386 QALNVANNL
-391 AKELKEAFIDTK
+391 QNAFIDEK
-403 NYNIYDLS
+403 NYNIYDTS
-411 CVNLLETHIDKI
+411 SINLLQNSIHKI
-423 LEKNPYAML
+423 LAKNPYAML
-432 SAHSLALRNAW
+432 SAHSLALRNVW
-443 ASEGICAFALENM
+443 ASEALCAFALQNM
-456 SILEFK
+456 PNLDFK
-462 NGIFFKKGV
+462 EGIFFKKGV

-490 QALQVQAPYN
+490 QALQVEAPYN

-530 NLFVEKSALLAFKE
+530 NLFVDKATLLNFKE
-544 QMLNLLKATPLDVQ
+544 ELLNLLKNTSLDVQ

-571 IAYLEFLDLDERIIK
+571 IAYLEYLDLDERIIK

-593 KSNIIHTKLVKL
+593 KSNI

>member
-32 EKERQIT
+32 EQERQIT

-44 SSLENESKKLSFIDT
+44 SSLEKEGKKLSFIDT
-59 PGHKDLLKMMIS
+59 PGHKDLLKTMIS
-71 GAFAF
+71 GAFALNA
-76 SVCLFVVDINE
+76 CLFVVDINE

-105 KDLILVLSKCDLC
+105 KDLILVLNKCDLC
-118 EDIEGKTQEILQ
+118 EDIDAKTKEIAAQ
-130 ELSFTPLKVFHT
+130 LSLKPLKIFHT
-142 STHSNLGIEALKSY
+142 SVRSNLGIESLKNY
-156 LFSLEE
+156 LFSLQE
-162 KSSDTA
+162 KESKEA
-168 LILRFYID
+168 IFRFYID
-176 RVFSLKGIGT
+176 RVFSLKGVGT

-220 DSNLDKIKAPAR
+220 DSNLNAIKAPAR

-260 QIEAYIK
+260 QIEAYVK
-267 ALNLN
+267 APNLA
-272 NQNYIFCVGTKQL
+272 NQNYVFCVGTKQL
-285 EAQIHILKELDKG
+285 EAKIHILKELKIG
-298 QYFAQIR
+298 EYYAEIR

-311 LCFDEKFILLE
+311 LCFDERFILLE
-322 NGRVKGGGV
+322 NARVKGGGV
-331 VLNPVNEPLG
+331 VLNPVSEPLN
-341 KKLKLELLTLLYHK
+341 KELKLRLLDLLLNK
-355 DFLNAFKLLKNA
+355 NFLSAFDLLKNA

-377 YQRFKLSHE
+377 YQRFKLSHT
-386 QALNL
+386 QALNVANNL
-391 AKELKEAFIDTK
+391 QNAFIDEK
-403 NYNIYDLS
+403 NYNIYDTS
-411 CVNLLETHIDKI
+411 SINLLQNSIHKI
-423 LEKNPYAML
+423 LAKNPYAML

-490 QALQVQAPYN
+490 QALQVEAPYN

-530 NLFVEKSALLAFKE
+530 NLFVDKATLLNFKE
-544 QMLNLLKATPLDVQ
+544 ELLNLLKNTSLDVQ
-558 TMKNKF
+558 TMKTRF
-564 NFSRKYA
+564 HFSRKYA
-571 IAYLEFLDLDERIIK
+571 IAYLEYLDLDERIIK

-593 KSNIIHTKLVKL
+593 KSNI

>member
-32 EKERQIT
+32 EQERQIT
-39 LSLSF
+39 LNLSF
-44 SSLENESKKLSFIDT
+44 SSLETEDKKLSFIDT
-59 PGHKDLLKMMIS
+59 PGHKDLLKTMIS
-71 GAFAF
+71 GAFALNA
-76 SVCLFVVDINE
+76 CLFVVDINE

-105 KDLILVLSKCDLC
+105 KDLILVLNKCDLC
-118 EDIEGKTQEILQ
+118 EDIDAKTKEITAQ
-130 ELSFTPLKVFHT
+130 LSLKPLKIFHT
-142 STHSNLGIEALKSY
+142 SVRSNLGIESLKNY
-156 LFSLEE
+156 LFSLQE
-162 KSSDTA
+162 KESKEA
-168 LILRFYID
+168 IFRFYID
-176 RVFSLKGIGT
+176 RVFSLKGVGT

-220 DSNLDKIKAPAR
+220 DSNLNAIKAPAR

-260 QIEAYIK
+260 QIEAYVK
-267 ALNLN
+267 APNLA
-272 NQNYIFCVGTKQL
+272 NQNYVFCVGTKQL
-285 EAQIHILKELDKG
+285 EAKIHILKELKVG
-298 QYFAQIR
+298 EYYAEIR

-311 LCFDEKFILLE
+311 LCFDERFILLE
-322 NGRVKGGGV
+322 NARVKGGGV
-331 VLNPVNEPLG
+331 VLNPVSEPLN
-341 KKLKLELLTLLYHK
+341 KELKLRLLDLLLNK
-355 DFLNAFKLLKNA
+355 NFLSAFDLLKNA

-377 YQRFKLSHE
+377 YQRFKLSHT
-386 QALNL
+386 QALNVANNL
-391 AKELKEAFIDTK
+391 QNAFIDEK
-403 NYNIYDLS
+403 NYNIYDTS
-411 CVNLLETHIDKI
+411 SINLLQNSIHKI
-423 LEKNPYAML
+423 LAKNPYAML

-490 QALQVQAPYN
+490 QALQVEAPYN

-530 NLFVEKSALLAFKE
+530 NLFVDKATLLNFKE
-544 QMLNLLKATPLDVQ
+544 ELLNLLKNTSLDVQ
-558 TMKNKF
+558 TMKTRF
-564 NFSRKYA
+564 HFSRKYA
-571 IAYLEFLDLDERIIK
+571 IAYLEYLDLDERIIK

-593 KSNIIHTKLVKL
+593 KSNI

>member
-32 EKERQIT
+32 EQERQIT
-39 LSLSF
+39 LNLSF
-44 SSLENESKKLSFIDT
+44 SSLEKEDKKLSFIDT
-59 PGHKDLLKMMIS
+59 PGHKDLLKTMIS

-76 SVCLFVVDINE
+76 NVCLFVVDINE

-105 KDLILVLSKCDLC
+105 KDLILVLNKCDLC
-118 EDIEGKTQEILQ
+118 EDIDAKTKEITAQ
-130 ELSFTPLKVFHT
+130 LSLKPLKIFHT
-142 STHSNLGIEALKSY
+142 SVRSNLGIESLKNY
-156 LFSLEE
+156 LFSLQE
-162 KSSDTA
+162 KESKEA
-168 LILRFYID
+168 IFRFYID
-176 RVFSLKGIGT
+176 RVFSLKGVGT

-220 DSNLDKIKAPAR
+220 DSNLDQIKAPAR

-260 QIEAYIK
+260 QIEAYVK
-267 ALNLN
+267 APNLA
-272 NQNYIFCVGTKQL
+272 NQNYVFCVGTKQL
-285 EAQIHILKELDKG
+285 EAKIHILKELKVG
-298 QYFAQIR
+298 EYYAEIR

-311 LCFDEKFILLE
+311 LCFDERFILLE

-331 VLNPVNEPLG
+331 VLNPVSEPLN
-341 KKLKLELLTLLYHK
+341 KELKLRLLDLLLNK
-355 DFLNAFKLLKNA
+355 DFLSAFDLLKNA

-377 YQRFKLSHE
+377 YQRFKLSHT
-386 QALNL
+386 QALNVANNL
-391 AKELKEAFIDTK
+391 QNAFIDEK
-403 NYNIYDLS
+403 NYNIYDTS
-411 CVNLLETHIDKI
+411 SINLLQNSIHKI
-423 LEKNPYAML
+423 LAKNPYAML
-432 SAHSLALRNAW
+432 SAHSLALRNVW
-443 ASEGICAFALENM
+443 ASEALCAFALQNM
-456 SILEFK
+456 PNLDFK
-462 NGIFFKKGV
+462 EGIFFKKGV

-490 QALQVQAPYN
+490 QALQVEAPYN

-530 NLFVEKSALLAFKE
+530 NLFVDKATLLNFKE
-544 QMLNLLKATPLDVQ
+544 ELLNLLKNTSLDVQ
-558 TMKNKF
+558 TMKTRF
-564 NFSRKYA
+564 HFSRKYA
-571 IAYLEFLDLDERIIK
+571 IAYLEYLDLDERIIK

-593 KSNIIHTKLVKL
+593 KSNI

>member
-32 EKERQIT
+32 EQERQIT

-44 SSLENESKKLSFIDT
+44 SSLEKEGKKLSFIDT
-59 PGHKDLLKMMIS
+59 PGHKDLLKTMIS

-76 SVCLFVVDINE
+76 NVCLFVVDINE

-105 KDLILVLSKCDLC
+105 KDLILVLNKCDLC
-118 EDIEGKTQEILQ
+118 EDIDAKTKEIAAQ
-130 ELSFTPLKVFHT
+130 LSLKPLKIFHT
-142 STHSNLGIEALKSY
+142 SVRSNLGIESLKNY
-156 LFSLEE
+156 LFSLQEKESEE
-162 KSSDTA
+162 A
-168 LILRFYID
+168 IFHFYID
-176 RVFSLKGIGT
+176 RVFSLKGVGT

-220 DSNLDKIKAPAR
+220 DSNLDQIKAPAR

-260 QIEAYIK
+260 QIEAYVK
-267 ALNLN
+267 APNLA
-272 NQNYIFCVGTKQL
+272 NQNYVFCVGTKQL
-285 EAQIHILKELDKG
+285 EAKIHILKELKVG
-298 QYFAQIR
+298 KYYAEIR

-311 LCFDEKFILLE
+311 LCFDERFILLE
-322 NGRVKGGGV
+322 NARVKGGGV
-331 VLNPVNEPLG
+331 VLNPVSEPLN
-341 KKLKLELLTLLYHK
+341 KELKLRLLDLLLNK
-355 DFLNAFKLLKNA
+355 DFLSAFDLLKNA

-377 YQRFKLSHE
+377 YQRFKLSHT
-386 QALNL
+386 QALNVANNL
-391 AKELKEAFIDTK
+391 QNAFIDEK
-403 NYNIYDLS
+403 NYNIYDTS
-411 CVNLLETHIDKI
+411 SINLLQNSIHKI
-423 LEKNPYAML
+423 LAKNPYAML
-432 SAHSLALRNAW
+432 SAHSLALRNVW
-443 ASEGICAFALENM
+443 ASEALCAFALQNM
-456 SILEFK
+456 PNLDFK
-462 NGIFFKKGV
+462 EGIFFKKGV

-490 QALQVQAPYN
+490 QALQVEAPYN

-530 NLFVEKSALLAFKE
+530 NLFVDKATLLNFKE
-544 QMLNLLKATPLDVQ
+544 ELLNLLKNTSLDVQ

-571 IAYLEFLDLDERIIK
+571 IAYLEYLDLDERIIK

-593 KSNIIHTKLVKL
+593 KSNI

>member
-32 EKERQIT
+32 EQERQIT
-39 LSLSF
+39 LNLSF
-44 SSLENESKKLSFIDT
+44 SSLEKEGKKLSFIDT
-59 PGHKDLLKMMIS
+59 PGHKDLLKTMIS
-71 GAFAF
+71 GAFALNA
-76 SVCLFVVDINE
+76 CLFVVDINE

-105 KDLILVLSKCDLC
+105 KDLILVLNKCDLC
-118 EDIEGKTQEILQ
+118 EDIDAKTKKIAAQ
-130 ELSFTPLKVFHT
+130 LSLKPLKIFHT
-142 STHSNLGIEALKSY
+142 SVRSNLGIESLKNY
-156 LFSLEE
+156 LFSLQEKESEE
-162 KSSDTA
+162 A
-168 LILRFYID
+168 IFHFYID
-176 RVFSLKGIGT
+176 RVFSLKGVGT

-220 DSNLDKIKAPAR
+220 DSNLDQIKAPAR

-260 QIEAYIK
+260 QIEAYVK
-267 ALNLN
+267 APNLA
-272 NQNYIFCVGTKQL
+272 NQNYVFCVGTKQL
-285 EAQIHILKELDKG
+285 EAKIHILKELKVG
-298 QYFAQIR
+298 EYYAEIR

-311 LCFDEKFILLE
+311 LCFDERFILLE
-322 NGRVKGGGV
+322 NARVKGGGV
-331 VLNPVNEPLG
+331 VLNPVSEPLN
-341 KKLKLELLTLLYHK
+341 KELKLRLLDLLLNK
-355 DFLNAFKLLKNA
+355 DFLSAFDLLKNA

-377 YQRFKLSHE
+377 YQRFKLSHT
-386 QALNL
+386 QALNVANNL
-391 AKELKEAFIDTK
+391 QNAFIDEK
-403 NYNIYDLS
+403 NYNIYDTS
-411 CVNLLETHIDKI
+411 SINLLQNSIHKI
-423 LEKNPYAML
+423 LAKNPYAML
-432 SAHSLALRNAW
+432 SAHSLALRNVW
-443 ASEGICAFALENM
+443 ASEALCAFALQNM
-456 SILEFK
+456 PNLDFK
-462 NGIFFKKGV
+462 EGIFFKKGV

-490 QALQVQAPYN
+490 QALQVEAPYN

-530 NLFVEKSALLAFKE
+530 NLFVEKSALIAFKE

-571 IAYLEFLDLDERIIK
+571 IAYLEFLDLDENIIK

-593 KSNIIHTKLVKL
+593 KSNI

>member
-32 EKERQIT
+32 EQERQIT

-44 SSLENESKKLSFIDT
+44 SSLEKEGKKLSFIDT
-59 PGHKDLLKMMIS
+59 PGHKDLLKTMIS

-76 SVCLFVVDINE
+76 NVCLFVVDINE

-105 KDLILVLSKCDLC
+105 KDLILVLNKCDLC
-118 EDIEGKTQEILQ
+118 EDIDAKTKEITAQ
-130 ELSFTPLKVFHT
+130 LSLKPLKIFHT
-142 STHSNLGIEALKSY
+142 SVRSNLGIESLKNY
-156 LFSLEE
+156 LFSLQEKESEE
-162 KSSDTA
+162 A
-168 LILRFYID
+168 IFHFYID
-176 RVFSLKGIGT
+176 RVFSLKGVGT

-220 DSNLDKIKAPAR
+220 DSNLDQIKAPAR

-260 QIEAYIK
+260 QIEAYVK
-267 ALNLN
+267 APNLA
-272 NQNYIFCVGTKQL
+272 NQNYVFCVGTKQL
-285 EAQIHILKELDKG
+285 EAKIHILKELKVG
-298 QYFAQIR
+298 EYYAEIR

-311 LCFDEKFILLE
+311 LCFDERFILLE
-322 NGRVKGGGV
+322 NARVKGGGV
-331 VLNPVNEPLG
+331 VLNPVSEPLN
-341 KKLKLELLTLLYHK
+341 KELKLRLLDLLLNK
-355 DFLNAFKLLKNA
+355 NFLSAFDLLKNA

-377 YQRFKLSHE
+377 YQRFKLSHT
-386 QALNL
+386 QALNVANNL
-391 AKELKEAFIDTK
+391 QNAFIDEK
-403 NYNIYDLS
+403 NYNIYDTS
-411 CVNLLETHIDKI
+411 SINLLQNSIHKI
-423 LEKNPYAML
+423 LAKNPYAML
-432 SAHSLALRNAW
+432 SAHSLALRNVW

-519 TKEGLVVRLAH
+519 TKEGLVVRLSH
-530 NLFVEKSALLAFKE
+530 NLFVDKATLLSFKE
-544 QMLNLLKATPLDVQ
+544 ELLNLLKNTSLDVQ
-558 TMKNKF
+558 TMKTNF
-564 NFSRKYA
+564 HFSRKYA
-571 IAYLEFLDLDERIIK
+571 IAYLEYLDLDERIIK

-593 KSNIIHTKLVKL
+593 KSNI

>member
-32 EKERQIT
+32 EQERQIT

-44 SSLENESKKLSFIDT
+44 SSLEKEGKKLSFIDT
-59 PGHKDLLKMMIS
+59 PGHKDLLKTMIS
-71 GAFAF
+71 GAFALNA
-76 SVCLFVVDINE
+76 CLFVVDINE

-105 KDLILVLSKCDLC
+105 KDLILVLNKCDLC
-118 EDIEGKTQEILQ
+118 EDIDAKTKEIAAQ
-130 ELSFTPLKVFHT
+130 LSLKPLKIFHT
-142 STHSNLGIEALKSY
+142 SVRSNLGIESLKNY
-156 LFSLEE
+156 LFSLQEKESEE
-162 KSSDTA
+162 A
-168 LILRFYID
+168 IFHFYID
-176 RVFSLKGIGT
+176 RVFSLKGVGT

-199 KEKIICLDTQKELI
+199 KEKIICLDTQQELI
-213 VKNIQNH
+213 IKNIQNH
-220 DSNLDKIKAPAR
+220 DSNLDQIKAPAR

-260 QIEAYIK
+260 QIEAYVK
-267 ALNLN
+267 APNLA
-272 NQNYIFCVGTKQL
+272 NQNYVFCVGTKQL
-285 EAQIHILKELDKG
+285 EAKIHILKELKVG
-298 QYFAQIR
+298 EYYAEIR

-311 LCFDEKFILLE
+311 LCFDERFILLE
-322 NGRVKGGGV
+322 NARVKGGGV
-331 VLNPVNEPLG
+331 VLNPVSEPLN
-341 KKLKLELLTLLYHK
+341 KELKLRLLDLLLNK
-355 DFLNAFKLLKNA
+355 DFLSVFDLLKNA

-377 YQRFKLSHE
+377 YQRFKLSHT
-386 QALNL
+386 QALNVANNL
-391 AKELKEAFIDTK
+391 QNAFIDEK
-403 NYNIYDLS
+403 NYNIYDTS
-411 CVNLLETHIDKI
+411 SINLLQNSIHKI
-423 LEKNPYAML
+423 LAKNPYAML
-432 SAHSLALRNAW
+432 SAHSLALRNVW
-443 ASEGICAFALENM
+443 ASEALCAFALQNM
-456 SILEFK
+456 PNLDFK
-462 NGIFFKKGV
+462 EGIFFKKGV

-490 QALQVQAPYN
+490 QALQVEAPYN

-530 NLFVEKSALLAFKE
+530 NLFVDKATLLNFKE
-544 QMLNLLKATPLDVQ
+544 ELLNLLKNTSLDVQ

-571 IAYLEFLDLDERIIK
+571 IAYLEFLDLDENIIK

-593 KSNIIHTKLVKL
+593 KSNI

>member
-32 EKERQIT
+32 EQERQIT

-44 SSLENESKKLSFIDT
+44 SSLEKEGKKLSFIDT
-59 PGHKDLLKMMIS
+59 PGHKDLLKTMIS
-71 GAFAF
+71 GAFALNA
-76 SVCLFVVDINE
+76 CLFVVDINE

-105 KDLILVLSKCDLC
+105 KDLILVLNKCDLC
-118 EDIEGKTQEILQ
+118 EDIDAKTKEIAAQ
-130 ELSFTPLKVFHT
+130 LSLKPLKIFHT
-142 STHSNLGIEALKSY
+142 SVRSNLGIESLKNY
-156 LFSLEE
+156 LFSLQEKESEE
-162 KSSDTA
+162 A
-168 LILRFYID
+168 IFHFYID
-176 RVFSLKGIGT
+176 RVFSLKGVGT

-220 DSNLDKIKAPAR
+220 DSNLDQIKAPAR

-260 QIEAYIK
+260 QIEAYVK
-267 ALNLN
+267 APNLA
-272 NQNYIFCVGTKQL
+272 NQNYVFCVGTKQL
-285 EAQIHILKELDKG
+285 EAKIHILKELKVG
-298 QYFAQIR
+298 EYYAEIR

-311 LCFDEKFILLE
+311 LCFDERFILLE
-322 NGRVKGGGV
+322 NARVKGGGV
-331 VLNPVNEPLG
+331 VLNPVSEPLN
-341 KKLKLELLTLLYHK
+341 KELKLRLLDLLLNK
-355 DFLNAFKLLKNA
+355 DFLSAFDLLKNA

-377 YQRFKLSHE
+377 YQRFKLSHT
-386 QALNL
+386 QALNIANNL
-391 AKELKEAFIDTK
+391 QNAFIDEK
-403 NYNIYDLS
+403 NYNIYDTS
-411 CVNLLETHIDKI
+411 SINLLQNSIHKI
-423 LEKNPYAML
+423 LAKNPYAML
-432 SAHSLALRNAW
+432 SAHSLALRNVW
-443 ASEGICAFALENM
+443 ASEALCAFALQNM
-456 SILEFK
+456 PNLDFK
-462 NGIFFKKGV
+462 EGIFFKKGV

-490 QALQVQAPYN
+490 QALQVEAPYN

-530 NLFVEKSALLAFKE
+530 NLFVDKATLLNFKE
-544 QMLNLLKATPLDVQ
+544 ELLNLLKNTSLDVQ

-571 IAYLEFLDLDERIIK
+571 IAYLEYLDLDEKIIK

-593 KSNIIHTKLVKL
+593 KSNI

>member
-11 DHGKTSLIKALNG
+11 DHGKTSLIKALNS

-32 EKERQIT
+32 EQERQIT

-44 SSLENESKKLSFIDT
+44 SSLEKEGKKLSFIDT
-59 PGHKDLLKMMIS
+59 PGHKDLLKTMIS
-71 GAFAF
+71 GAFALNA
-76 SVCLFVVDINE
+76 CLFVVDINE

-105 KDLILVLSKCDLC
+105 KDLILVLNKCDLC
-118 EDIEGKTQEILQ
+118 EDIDAKTKEITTQ
-130 ELSFTPLKVFHT
+130 LSLKPLKIFHT
-142 STHSNLGIEALKSY
+142 SVRSNLGIESLKNY
-156 LFSLEE
+156 LFSLQE
-162 KSSDTA
+162 KESKEA
-168 LILRFYID
+168 IFRFYID
-176 RVFSLKGIGT
+176 RVFSLKGVGT

-220 DSNLDKIKAPAR
+220 DSNLNAIKAPAR

-260 QIEAYIK
+260 QIEAYMK
-267 ALNLN
+267 APNLTH
-272 NQNYIFCVGTKQL
+272 QNYVFCVGTKQL
-285 EAQIHILKELDKG
+285 EAKIHILKELKVG
-298 QYFAQIR
+298 EYYAEIR

-311 LCFDEKFILLE
+311 LCFDERFILLE

-331 VLNPVNEPLG
+331 VLNPVSEPLN
-341 KKLKLELLTLLYHK
+341 KELKLKLLDLLLNK
-355 DFLNAFKLLKNA
+355 DFLNAFDLLKNA

-377 YQRFKLSHE
+377 YQRFKLSHT
-386 QALNL
+386 QALNVANNL
-391 AKELKEAFIDTK
+391 QNAFIDEK
-403 NYNIYDLS
+403 NYNIYDTS
-411 CVNLLETHIDKI
+411 SINLLQNSIHKI
-423 LEKNPYAML
+423 LAKNPYAML

-443 ASEGICAFALENM
+443 ASETFCAFALQNM
-456 SILEFK
+456 ANLDFK
-462 NGIFFKKGV
+462 EGIFFKKGV

-490 QALQVQAPYN
+490 QALQVEAPYN
-500 LYESLELDRKSGDL
+500 LYENLELDRKSGDL

-530 NLFVEKSALLAFKE
+530 NLFIDKATLLNFKE
-544 QMLNLLKATPLDVQ
+544 ELLNLLKNTSLDVQ
-558 TMKNKF
+558 TMKTRF
-564 NFSRKYA
+564 HFSRKYA
-571 IAYLEFLDLDERIIK
+571 IAYLEYLDLDERIIK

-593 KSNIIHTKLVKL
+593 KSNI

>member
-32 EKERQIT
+32 EQERQIT

-44 SSLENESKKLSFIDT
+44 SSLEKEGKKLSFIDT
-59 PGHKDLLKMMIS
+59 PGHKDLLKTMIS

-76 SVCLFVVDINE
+76 NVCLFVVDINE

-105 KDLILVLSKCDLC
+105 KDLILVLNKCDLC
-118 EDIEGKTQEILQ
+118 EDIDAKTKEIAAQ
-130 ELSFTPLKVFHT
+130 LSLKPLKIFHT
-142 STHSNLGIEALKSY
+142 SVRSNLGIESLKNY
-156 LFSLEE
+156 LFSLQEKESEE
-162 KSSDTA
+162 A
-168 LILRFYID
+168 IFHFYID
-176 RVFSLKGIGT
+176 RVFSLKGVGT

-199 KEKIICLDTQKELI
+199 KEKIICLDTQQELI
-213 VKNIQNH
+213 IKNIQNH
-220 DSNLDKIKAPAR
+220 DSNLDQIKAPAR

-260 QIEAYIK
+260 QIEAYVK
-267 ALNLN
+267 APNLA
-272 NQNYIFCVGTKQL
+272 NQNYVFCVGTKQL
-285 EAQIHILKELDKG
+285 EAKIHILKELKVG
-298 QYFAQIR
+298 EYYAEIR

-311 LCFDEKFILLE
+311 LCFDERFILLE

-331 VLNPVNEPLG
+331 VLNPVSEPLN
-341 KKLKLELLTLLYHK
+341 KELKLRLLDLLLNK
-355 DFLNAFKLLKNA
+355 DFLSAFDLLKNA

-377 YQRFKLSHE
+377 YQRFKLSHT
-386 QALNL
+386 QALNVANNL
-391 AKELKEAFIDTK
+391 QNAFIDEK
-403 NYNIYDLS
+403 NYNIYDTS
-411 CVNLLETHIDKI
+411 SINLLQNSIHKI
-423 LEKNPYAML
+423 LAKNPYAML

-471 EFEKLQEKNS
+471 DFEKLQEKNS

-530 NLFVEKSALLAFKE
+530 NLFVEKSALIAFKE

-571 IAYLEFLDLDERIIK
+571 IAYLEYLDLDERIIK

-593 KSNIIHTKLVKL
+593 KSNI

>member
-32 EKERQIT
+32 EQERQIT
-39 LSLSF
+39 LNLSF
-44 SSLENESKKLSFIDT
+44 SSLEKEDKKLSFIDT
-59 PGHKDLLKMMIS
+59 PGHKDLLKTMIS

-76 SVCLFVVDINE
+76 NVCLFVVDINE

-105 KDLILVLSKCDLC
+105 KDLILVLNKCDLC
-118 EDIEGKTQEILQ
+118 EDIDAKTKEITAQ
-130 ELSFTPLKVFHT
+130 LSLKPLKIFHT
-142 STHSNLGIEALKSY
+142 SVRSNLGIESLKNY
-156 LFSLEE
+156 LFSLQEKESEE
-162 KSSDTA
+162 A
-168 LILRFYID
+168 VFHFYID
-176 RVFSLKGIGT
+176 RVFSLKGVGT

-220 DSNLDKIKAPAR
+220 DSNLDQIKAPAR

-260 QIEAYIK
+260 QIEAYVK
-267 ALNLN
+267 APNLA
-272 NQNYIFCVGTKQL
+272 NQNYVFCVGTKQL
-285 EAQIHILKELDKG
+285 EAKIHILKELKVG
-298 QYFAQIR
+298 EYYAEIR

-311 LCFDEKFILLE
+311 LCFDERFILLE
-322 NGRVKGGGV
+322 NARVKGGGV
-331 VLNPVNEPLG
+331 VLNPVSEPLN
-341 KKLKLELLTLLYHK
+341 KELKLRLLDLLLNK
-355 DFLNAFKLLKNA
+355 DFLSAFDLLKNA

-377 YQRFKLSHE
+377 YQRFKLSHT
-386 QALNL
+386 QALNVANNL
-391 AKELKEAFIDTK
+391 QNAFIDEK
-403 NYNIYDLS
+403 NYNIYDTS
-411 CVNLLETHIDKI
+411 SINLLQNSIHKI
-423 LEKNPYAML
+423 LAKNPYAML
-432 SAHSLALRNAW
+432 SAHSLALRNVW

-519 TKEGLVVRLAH
+519 TKEGLVVRLSH
-530 NLFVEKSALLAFKE
+530 NLFVDKATLLSFKE
-544 QMLNLLKATPLDVQ
+544 ELLNLLKNTSLDVQ
-558 TMKNKF
+558 TMKTNF
-564 NFSRKYA
+564 HFSRKYA
-571 IAYLEFLDLDERIIK
+571 IAYLEYLDLDERIIK

-593 KSNIIHTKLVKL
+593 KSNI

>member
-32 EKERQIT
+32 EQERQIT

-44 SSLENESKKLSFIDT
+44 SSLEKEGKKLSFIDT
-59 PGHKDLLKMMIS
+59 PGHKDLLKTMIS
-71 GAFAF
+71 GAFALNA
-76 SVCLFVVDINE
+76 CLFVVDINE

-105 KDLILVLSKCDLC
+105 KDLILVLNKCDLC
-118 EDIEGKTQEILQ
+118 EDIDAKTKEIAAQ
-130 ELSFTPLKVFHT
+130 LSLKPLKIFHT
-142 STHSNLGIEALKSY
+142 SVRSNLGIESLKNY
-156 LFSLEE
+156 LFSLQEKESEE
-162 KSSDTA
+162 A
-168 LILRFYID
+168 IFHFYID
-176 RVFSLKGIGT
+176 RVFSLKGVGT

-220 DSNLDKIKAPAR
+220 DSNLNAIKAPAR

-260 QIEAYIK
+260 QIEAYVK
-267 ALNLN
+267 APNLA
-272 NQNYIFCVGTKQL
+272 NQNYVFCVGTKQL
-285 EAQIHILKELDKG
+285 EAKIHILKELKVG
-298 QYFAQIR
+298 EYYAEIR

-311 LCFDEKFILLE
+311 LCFDERFILLE

-331 VLNPVNEPLG
+331 VLNPVSEPLN
-341 KKLKLELLTLLYHK
+341 KELKLRLLDLLLNK
-355 DFLNAFKLLKNA
+355 DFLSAFDLLKNA

-377 YQRFKLSHE
+377 YQRFKLSRT
-386 QALNL
+386 QALNVANNL
-391 AKELKEAFIDTK
+391 QNAFIDEK
-403 NYNIYDLS
+403 NYNIYDTS
-411 CVNLLETHIDKI
+411 SINLLQNSIHKI
-423 LEKNPYAML
+423 LAKNPYAML
-432 SAHSLALRNAW
+432 SAHSLALRNVW

-519 TKEGLVVRLAH
+519 TKEGLVVRLSH
-530 NLFVEKSALLAFKE
+530 NLFVDKATLLSFKE
-544 QMLNLLKATPLDVQ
+544 ELLNLLKNTSLDVQ
-558 TMKNKF
+558 TMKTNF
-564 NFSRKYA
+564 HFSRKYA
-571 IAYLEFLDLDERIIK
+571 IAYLEYLDLDERIIK

-593 KSNIIHTKLVKL
+593 KSNI

>member
-32 EKERQIT
+32 EQERQIT

-44 SSLENESKKLSFIDT
+44 SSLEKEGKKLSFIDT
-59 PGHKDLLKMMIS
+59 PGHKDLLKTMIS
-71 GAFAF
+71 GAFALNA
-76 SVCLFVVDINE
+76 CLFVVDINE

-105 KDLILVLSKCDLC
+105 KDLILVLNKCDLC
-118 EDIEGKTQEILQ
+118 EDIDAKTKEIAAQ
-130 ELSFTPLKVFHT
+130 LSLKPLKIFHT
-142 STHSNLGIEALKSY
+142 SVRSNLGIESLKNY
-156 LFSLEE
+156 LFSLQEKESEE
-162 KSSDTA
+162 A
-168 LILRFYID
+168 IFHFYID
-176 RVFSLKGIGT
+176 RVFSLKGVGT

-220 DSNLDKIKAPAR
+220 DSNLNAIKAPAR

-260 QIEAYIK
+260 QIEAYVK
-267 ALNLN
+267 APNLA
-272 NQNYIFCVGTKQL
+272 NQNYVFCVGTKQL
-285 EAQIHILKELDKG
+285 EAKIHILKELKVG
-298 QYFAQIR
+298 EYYAEIR

-311 LCFDEKFILLE
+311 LCFDERFILLE

-331 VLNPVNEPLG
+331 VLNPVSEPLN
-341 KKLKLELLTLLYHK
+341 KELKLRLLDLLLNK
-355 DFLNAFKLLKNA
+355 DFLSAFDLLKNA

-377 YQRFKLSHE
+377 YQRFKLSHT
-386 QALNL
+386 QALNVANNL
-391 AKELKEAFIDTK
+391 QNAFIDEK
-403 NYNIYDLS
+403 NYNIYDTS
-411 CVNLLETHIDKI
+411 SINLLQNSIHKI
-423 LEKNPYAML
+423 LAKNPYAML

-519 TKEGLVVRLAH
+519 TKEGLVVRLSH
-530 NLFVEKSALLAFKE
+530 NLFVDKATLLSFKE
-544 QMLNLLKATPLDVQ
+544 ELLNLLKNTSLDVQ
-558 TMKNKF
+558 TMKTNF
-564 NFSRKYA
+564 HFSRKYA
-571 IAYLEFLDLDERIIK
+571 IAYLEYLDLDERIIK

-593 KSNIIHTKLVKL
+593 KSNI

>member
-32 EKERQIT
+32 EQERQIT

-44 SSLENESKKLSFIDT
+44 SSLEKEGKKLSFIDT
-59 PGHKDLLKMMIS
+59 PGHKDLLKTMIS
-71 GAFAF
+71 GAFALNA
-76 SVCLFVVDINE
+76 CLFVVDINE

-105 KDLILVLSKCDLC
+105 KDLILVLNKCDLC
-118 EDIEGKTQEILQ
+118 EDIDAKTKEIAAQ
-130 ELSFTPLKVFHT
+130 LSLKPLKIFHT
-142 STHSNLGIEALKSY
+142 SVRSNLGIESLKNY
-156 LFSLEE
+156 LFSLQE
-162 KSSDTA
+162 KESKEA
-168 LILRFYID
+168 IFHFYID
-176 RVFSLKGIGT
+176 RVFSLKGVGT

-220 DSNLDKIKAPAR
+220 DSNLNAIKAPAR

-260 QIEAYIK
+260 QIEAYVK
-267 ALNLN
+267 APNLA
-272 NQNYIFCVGTKQL
+272 NQNYVFCVGTKQL
-285 EAQIHILKELDKG
+285 EAKIHILKELKVG
-298 QYFAQIR
+298 EYYAEIR

-311 LCFDEKFILLE
+311 LCFDERFILLE
-322 NGRVKGGGV
+322 NARVKGGGV
-331 VLNPVNEPLG
+331 VLNPVSEPLN
-341 KKLKLELLTLLYHK
+341 KELKLRLLDLLLNK
-355 DFLNAFKLLKNA
+355 DFLSAFDLLKNA

-377 YQRFKLSHE
+377 YQRFKLSHT
-386 QALNL
+386 QALNVANNL
-391 AKELKEAFIDTK
+391 QNAFIDEK
-403 NYNIYDLS
+403 NYNIYDTS
-411 CVNLLETHIDKI
+411 SINLLQNSIHKI
-423 LEKNPYAML
+423 LAKNPYAML
-432 SAHSLALRNAW
+432 SAHSLALRNVW

-490 QALQVQAPYN
+490 QALQVEAPYN

-530 NLFVEKSALLAFKE
+530 NLFVDKATLLNFKE
-544 QMLNLLKATPLDVQ
+544 ELLNLLKNTSLDVQ
-558 TMKNKF
+558 TMKTRF
-564 NFSRKYA
+564 HFSRKYA
-571 IAYLEFLDLDERIIK
+571 IAYLEYLDLDERIIK

-593 KSNIIHTKLVKL
+593 KSNI

>member
-32 EKERQIT
+32 EQERQIT

-44 SSLENESKKLSFIDT
+44 SSLEKEGKKLSFIDT
-59 PGHKDLLKMMIS
+59 PGHKDLLKTMIS
-71 GAFAF
+71 GAFALNA
-76 SVCLFVVDINE
+76 CLFVVDINE

-105 KDLILVLSKCDLC
+105 KDLILVLNKCDLC
-118 EDIEGKTQEILQ
+118 EDIDAKTKEITTQ
-130 ELSFTPLKVFHT
+130 LSLKPLKIFHT
-142 STHSNLGIEALKSY
+142 SVRSNLGIESLKNY
-156 LFSLEE
+156 LFSLQE
-162 KSSDTA
+162 KESKEA
-168 LILRFYID
+168 IFRFYID

-220 DSNLDKIKAPAR
+220 DSNLNAIKAPTR

-260 QIEAYIK
+260 QIEAYMK
-267 ALNLN
+267 APNLTH
-272 NQNYIFCVGTKQL
+272 QNYVFCVGTKQL
-285 EAQIHILKELDKG
+285 EAKIHILKELKIG
-298 QYFAQIR
+298 EYYAEIR

-311 LCFDEKFILLE
+311 LCFDERFILLE

-331 VLNPVNEPLG
+331 VLNPVSEPLN
-341 KKLKLELLTLLYHK
+341 KELKLKLLDLLLNK
-355 DFLNAFKLLKNA
+355 DFLNAFDLLKNA

-377 YQRFKLSHE
+377 YQRFKLSHT
-386 QALNL
+386 QALNVANNL
-391 AKELKEAFIDTK
+391 QNAFIDEK
-403 NYNIYDLS
+403 NYNIYDTS
-411 CVNLLETHIDKI
+411 SINLLQNSIHKI
-423 LEKNPYAML
+423 LAKNPYAML

-443 ASEGICAFALENM
+443 ASEAFCAFVLQN
-456 SILEFK
+456 IPNLDFK
-462 NGIFFKKGV
+462 EGIFFKKGV

-490 QALQVQAPYN
+490 QALQVEAPYN

-530 NLFVEKSALLAFKE
+530 NLFIDKATLLNFKE
-544 QMLNLLKATPLDVQ
+544 ELLNLLKNTSLDVQ
-558 TMKNKF
+558 TMKTRF
-564 NFSRKYA
+564 HFSRKYA
-571 IAYLEFLDLDERIIK
+571 IAYLEYLDLDERIIK

-593 KSNIIHTKLVKL
+593 KSNI

>member
-32 EKERQIT
+32 EQERQIT

-44 SSLENESKKLSFIDT
+44 SSLEKEGKKLSFIDT
-59 PGHKDLLKMMIS
+59 PGHKDLLKTMIS
-71 GAFAF
+71 GAFALNA
-76 SVCLFVVDINE
+76 CLFVVDINE

-105 KDLILVLSKCDLC
+105 KDLILVLNKCDLC
-118 EDIEGKTQEILQ
+118 EDIDAKTKEIAAQFSLK
-130 ELSFTPLKVFHT
+130 PLKIFHT
-142 STHSNLGIEALKSY
+142 SVRSNLGIESLKNY
-156 LFSLEE
+156 LFSLQE
-162 KSSDTA
+162 KESKEA
-168 LILRFYID
+168 IFHFYID
-176 RVFSLKGIGT
+176 RVFSLKGVGT

-220 DSNLDKIKAPAR
+220 DSNLDQIKAPAR

-260 QIEAYIK
+260 QIEAYVK
-267 ALNLN
+267 APNLA
-272 NQNYIFCVGTKQL
+272 NQNYVFCVGTKQL
-285 EAQIHILKELDKG
+285 EAKIHILKELKVG
-298 QYFAQIR
+298 EYYAEIR

-311 LCFDEKFILLE
+311 LCFDERFILLE
-322 NGRVKGGGV
+322 NARVKGGGV
-331 VLNPVNEPLG
+331 VLNPVSEPLN
-341 KKLKLELLTLLYHK
+341 KELKLRLLDLLLNK
-355 DFLNAFKLLKNA
+355 DFLSAFDLLKNA

-377 YQRFKLSHE
+377 YQRFKLSHT
-386 QALNL
+386 QALNVANNL
-391 AKELKEAFIDTK
+391 QNAFIDEK
-403 NYNIYDLS
+403 NYNIYDTS
-411 CVNLLETHIDKI
+411 SINLLQNSIHKI
-423 LEKNPYAML
+423 LAKNPYAML

-471 EFEKLQEKNS
+471 DFEKLQEKNS

-530 NLFVEKSALLAFKE
+530 NLFVEKSALIAFKE

-593 KSNIIHTKLVKL
+593 KSNI